1 MMSLRHLTSSLA
13 LLTCAAVATACDD
26 DWKRTQLADQGVA
39 CLVPAEQGTAP
50 EPNMDPDPIV
60 VGDEVFVY
68 VVLDPCATLQCDRVE
83 SASCEATL
91 DGHVIRVTS
100 RATVA
105 TDTDASVCPTMCL
118 AVQATCSVGALPA
131 GTYTVLHAG
140 TTRTVTLPG
149 TDVCDQ

>member
-1 MMSLRHLTSSLA
+1 MKSLRHLTTALPLLA
-13 LLTCAAVATACDD
+13 SAVAATGCDD

-50 EPNMDPDPIV
+50 EPNMDPDPIA

-105 TDTDASVCPTMCL
+105 TNTDVDGCPAACL
-118 AVQATCSVGALPA
+118 PVEATCSVGVLPA

-149 TDVCDQ
+149 TDACPQ